1 MPLLLRLWQKRQAP
15 NLTHHSGGL
24 LVAIFPS
31 FGIID
36 SMINDKGQQMTMA
49 RFELMAIRLV
59 MAMAVVVLVLD
70 MMYWR
75 PM

>member
-1 MPLLLRLWQKRQAP
+1 MMHWMLGISALVVYRFPKVPMANGWHKQWLAILLMEL
-15 NLTHHSGGL
+15 N
-24 LVAIFPS
+24 
-31 FGIID
+31 
-36 SMINDKGQQMTMA
+36 MTMA

-75 PM
+75 A

>member
-1 MPLLLRLWQKRQAP
+1 
-15 NLTHHSGGL
+15 
-24 LVAIFPS
+24 
-31 FGIID
+31 
-36 SMINDKGQQMTMA
+36 MINDKGQQMTMA